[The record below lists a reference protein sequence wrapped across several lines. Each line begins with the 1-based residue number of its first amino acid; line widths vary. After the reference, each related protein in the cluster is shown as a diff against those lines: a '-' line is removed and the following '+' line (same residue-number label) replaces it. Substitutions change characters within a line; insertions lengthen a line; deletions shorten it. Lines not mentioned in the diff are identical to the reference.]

1 MSSLPC
7 RVCTHETRRLFE
19 GPLLKQTVSY
29 HECPQCGY
37 VQTEEPTWLA
47 EAYAQAINLSDTGI
61 MARNERNA
69 RLVLRTVALLGLWR
83 GKVIDFAGGY
93 GLLVRMLRDR
103 GIDAWWQD
111 SYATNLVARG
121 FEAAPGTKADLV
133 TAFEA
138 FEHFVK
144 PGEELERLAGFGD
157 NILFSTD
164 LIPDPAPAPGTWW
177 YYGVEHGQH
186 VGFLRRRTL
195 EWLAAKTG
203 RHLVTDGKRVHLLTK
218 NPVADWRWALAR
230 RGLGLEMLGAKFRL
244 KSLTWSDFAQMG
256 GKNS

>member
-7 RVCTHETRRLFE
+7 RVCAHETRRLFE
-19 GPLLKQTVSY
+19 GPLLKRTVSY
-29 HECPQCGY
+29 HECAQCGY

-83 GKVIDFAGGY
+83 GRVIDFAGGY

-121 FEAAPGTKADLV
+121 FEAAPGEKADLV

-144 PGEELERLAGFGD
+144 PGEELERLARE
-157 NILFSTD
+157 
-164 LIPDPAPAPGTWW
+164 A
-177 YYGVEHGQH
+177 GVEVLHLETNGSLHAAIQLYRSA
-186 VGFLRRRTL
+186 GF
-195 EWLAAKTG
+195 EEVAAFNEEPYA
-203 RHLVTDGKRVHLLTK
+203 HHWFEKR
-218 NPVADWRWALAR
+218 
-230 RGLGLEMLGAKFRL
+230 LG
-244 KSLTWSDFAQMG
+244 
-256 GKNS
+256 